1 MTDVATRRTSPAHDR
16 VDAFP
21 GLDVVVCV
29 HDAARAPLILECAEA
44 VLAELAD
51 GDRLIVVSD
60 HSPELA
66 DLLVRRLGARATV
79 LANDGPRGLSAARD
93 AGVAAGT
100 NPVVCFIDDDAVA
113 RPGWARA
120 VREAFAD
127 AAGDAGAPG
136 HVVAIGGAVHPRHID
151 GRGLP
156 QAPPPWLPAEHGWI
170 LGCDYLG
177 LPGDGSEI
185 RNPIGAAMAIRRD
198 ALEAAGGF
206 DGTLGRVGSNSAG
219 GEETEMLMRIRASSP
234 GARVLRA
241 TGFAVDHAVPPS
253 RRSLRYHLKRAFGE
267 GRSKA
272 RLASALHGDVS
283 SESGHLA
290 ATVPRAIGSGIAAPA
305 RGDVTGP
312 LRAAVSAAVVAAAGL
327 GFLTGRTGAALP
339 GANPLE
345 NRAAAVGAP
354 GSAVAGADV
363 SGEISPERAAPDV
376 GNPDVSVV
384 LCTDGR
390 GPHLAEA
397 ILAVLDDGNGS
408 PATALELVVVDNST
422 DGDLHARARI
432 SDIAA
437 GDARMRIVRAP
448 VRGLSRARNV
458 GIAAARGGII
468 AFTDDDTIVDP
479 GWAAEIAAGFR
490 DGDGRDD
497 PSIWCVTGRTTA
509 HDLDTDVHRWFEEAI
524 SFDKG
529 PIPMLWD
536 ERGGTAQPLS
546 GGAEPS
552 SGTLI
557 RPPLYPW
564 PAGCFGS
571 GNNMAFRSSAFRR
584 VGGFAEELGAGRVT
598 RGGEDLDMFRLIILA
613 GGKIAYRPSA
623 AARHHHRDSL
633 AALRGQMF
641 GYGAGMAAALA
652 RCAWDDPRHAAR
664 IIRGIPEGLRMLVD
678 MRTGADR
685 SPSELTP
692 AEHTP
697 AEQTPAELNP
707 ADRTPEHVGYP
718 ASLLRTEL
726 RGYLL
731 GAPLLLAARAADAA
745 GAFGIGASGSPTN
758 NQEVR
763 R

>member
-1 MTDVATRRTSPAHDR
+1 MTDVASRRTSPSTAN

-29 HDAARAPLILECAEA
+29 HDVARARLILECAEA

-51 GDRLIVVSD
+51 GDLLFIVSD
-60 HSPELA
+60 HSPELTG
-66 DLLVRRLGARATV
+66 LLTDRLGARATV
-79 LANDGPRGLSAARD
+79 LANDGPRGLAAARD

-113 RPGWARA
+113 RPGWSRA
-120 VREAFAD
+120 VREAFTD
-127 AAGDAGAPG
+127 GDRDDTTVDEGAGGGGNAVGPNR
-136 HVVAIGGAVHPRHID
+136 VVAIGGAVHARHVD
-151 GRGLP
+151 EYGLP
-156 QAPPPWLPAEHGWI
+156 RSAPSWLPPEHGWI

-177 LPGDGSEI
+177 LPADGSEI

-206 DGTLGRVGSNSAG
+206 DGRLGRVGSNTAG
-219 GEETEMLMRIRASSP
+219 GEETEMLMRIRMASP

-241 TGFAVDHAVPPS
+241 TGFAVDHAVPPI

-272 RLASALHGDVS
+272 RLASARHADVS
-283 SESGHLA
+283 SESGHLG
-290 ATVPRAIGSGIAAPA
+290 ATIPRAIGSGMAAPF
-305 RGDVTGP
+305 RGDVAGP
-312 LRAAVSAAVVAAAGL
+312 LRAAASAAVVAAAGL

-339 GANPLE
+339 GANPGE
-345 NRAAAVGAP
+345 NRAATPVASLEPDSPA
-354 GSAVAGADV
+354 AGAV
-363 SGEISPERAAPDV
+363 LSGRPTPE
-376 GNPDVSVV
+376 VSVV

-397 ILAVLDDGNGS
+397 ILAVLDDGIGAP
-408 PATALELVVVDNST
+408 PASLELIVVDNST
-422 DGDLHARARI
+422 DGDLHTRPRVA
-432 SDIAA
+432 DIAA
-437 GDARMRIVRAP
+437 ADSRMRIVRAP

-479 GWAAEIAAGFR
+479 GWATTIAAGFR

-497 PSIWCVTGRTTA
+497 PAIWCVTGRTMA

-529 PIPMLWD
+529 PTPMMWD
-536 ERGGTAQPLS
+536 SRGGVAD
-546 GGAEPS
+546 PS
-552 SGTLI
+552 TDAAI

-571 GNNMAFRSSAFRR
+571 GNNMAFRASAFRR

-633 AALRGQMF
+633 PALRGQMF

-652 RCAWDDPRHAAR
+652 RCAWDDPRHAAH
-664 IIRGIPEGLRMLVD
+664 IIRGIPEGLRVLVD
-678 MRTGADR
+678 MRTGADPNR
-685 SPSELTP
+685 GARRPEAP
-692 AEHTP
+692 AGGNPDP
-697 AEQTPAELNP
+697 ARPT
-707 ADRTPEHVGYP
+707 YP

-745 GAFGIGASGSPTN
+745 GAFGFGKSGSPMN